1 MPDTDQRL
9 TELEIALAHA
19 ERTIE
24 ELSDVVRAQVDR
36 IAALERRA
44 ALVATRLAA
53 VEESAAPAPVER
65 PPPHW

>member
-1 MPDTDQRL
+1 MPEPDERL

-19 ERTIE
+19 ERTVE
-24 ELSDVVRAQVDR
+24 ELSDIVRAQDGR

-44 ALVATRLAA
+44 VLLTTRLAA
-53 VEESAAPAPVER
+53 VEEGGAPAPVDR